1 MLLFGSKNVP
11 EIILISWR
19 SKAEFFSTLH
29 DLVNCFFGSFN
40 LLCSLSSLKTINSF
54 VIQITS
60 WPAVSWCYYH
70 RNCVFQQEKLEKISI
85 NPFSSCCSKLLK
97 PNILNLCLIS
107 DVLRVFCGEVE
118 SWFIYDISEKQPIQ
132 EQLAIFSVLK
142 KSVKL
147 FIIRYEFYY
156 ITKINKKYVNSISI
170 MWGWLFLKQWF
181 CLH

>member
-107 DVLRVFCGEVE
+107 DILRVFCGEVE

-147 FIIRYEFYY
+147 FIIRYELN
-156 ITKINKKYVNSISI
+156 ITKINKKYVNSI
-170 MWGWLFLKQWF
+170 
-181 CLH
+181 